1 MWKRAPGSPSR
12 PWPPM
17 WPASAWPIPVWRGCA
32 CASRSRGG
40 FASPARWAW
49 RSSGPQGTLAELAF
63 IALGSNVDPE
73 RNLPRAVH
81 RLAEIGSLR
90 AVSMVYQN
98 PAIGPAGA
106 PDFLNAAVLIEA
118 ELAAME
124 IHDRLRAIEA
134 ELGRV
139 RTANKYAP
147 RPIDLD
153 LCLVGAQ
160 IVTTPELVLPDP
172 DLLTRP
178 HLAVT
183 LGELA
188 PDFRHPETGEKL
200 RAIAE
205 RLRQL
210 SDHKPRPDVAQLIAA
225 ARP

>member
-1 MWKRAPGSPSR
+1 M
-12 PWPPM
+12 
-17 WPASAWPIPVWRGCA
+17 
-32 CASRSRGG
+32 
-40 FASPARWAW
+40 
-49 RSSGPQGTLAELAF
+49 AELAF

-73 RNLPRAVH
+73 GNLVRAV
-81 RLAEIGSLR
+81 RLLAKIGSLR

-98 PAIGPAGA
+98 PAIGPAAA
-106 PDFLNAAVLIEA
+106 PDFLNAAVLIET

-153 LCLVGAQ
+153 LCLLGAQ

-172 DLLTRP
+172 DVLTRP

-188 PDFRHPETGEKL
+188 PHFIHPVTGD
-200 RAIAE
+200 RMQSIAA
-205 RLRQL
+205 RLRETAAL
-210 SDHKPRPDVAQLIAA
+210 TPRPDVAEDLRQAIG
-225 ARP
+225 